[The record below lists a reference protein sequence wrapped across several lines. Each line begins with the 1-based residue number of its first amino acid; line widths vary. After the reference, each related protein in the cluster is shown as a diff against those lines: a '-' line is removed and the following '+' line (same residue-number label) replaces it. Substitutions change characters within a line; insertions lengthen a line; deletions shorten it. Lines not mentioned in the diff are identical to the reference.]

1 MSQIR
6 VSYFMDSPRVDN
18 LISKN
23 IPLTLSETGKIL
35 LPSYMKLEIYLW
47 IIYFI
52 EYLFRSI
59 HVSSLQLEIND
70 LYSSWNSLAYILLHC
85 SLVHVLLTARE
96 LTNIR
101 VLLDF
106 VSLHSITVK
115 QQAGLNIPISTPI
128 IVDDNWLQ
136 SLSRF
141 LWDSKHVIGAIV
153 KISILQGTEN
163 KQKMTDV

>member
-47 IIYFI
+47 IRSLI

-70 LYSSWNSLAYILLHC
+70 LYSS
-85 SLVHVLLTARE
+85 
-96 LTNIR
+96 
-101 VLLDF
+101 
-106 VSLHSITVK
+106 
-115 QQAGLNIPISTPI
+115 
-128 IVDDNWLQ
+128 
-136 SLSRF
+136 
-141 LWDSKHVIGAIV
+141 
-153 KISILQGTEN
+153 
-163 KQKMTDV
+163 